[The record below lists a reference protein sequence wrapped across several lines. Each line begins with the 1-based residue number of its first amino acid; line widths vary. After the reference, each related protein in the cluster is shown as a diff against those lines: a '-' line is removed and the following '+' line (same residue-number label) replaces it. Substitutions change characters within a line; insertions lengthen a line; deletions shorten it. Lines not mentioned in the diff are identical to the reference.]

1 MTRGQQVGACA
12 LVLGL
17 IAAGSAHYGRAWA
30 GNEANFVLYDHHTDE
45 KGETEVNAFGDFSN
59 AVGDEPRY
67 SAQLF
72 EIERALT
79 ERWEAALYLEGD
91 KIDDEDYLFA
101 GWRLESRYR
110 LFEYGAFLNPV
121 LYVEYENLSPD
132 HKYLLDVTGRTDTP
146 EGPER
151 WQHEIE
157 SKLIV
162 GHDITS
168 KFDVAFNWIN
178 ETNVDTGRWEF
189 GYALGF
195 NYALVGK
202 ANQEAEEHEHEGHG
216 AHEHA
221 SKGAAWAIKEVK
233 LGGELY
239 GGLGDSTLGLTL
251 DPNVTQQ
258 YAGLN
263 LKTEW
268 TNGLHVMV
276 GGAAGLTKESER
288 GLLRLMIGYEFE

>member
-1 MTRGQQVGACA
+1 MSQGGLARRVF
-12 LVLGL
+12 VLAL
-17 IAAGSAHYGRAWA
+17 IAGGYLPLSQAWA
-30 GNEANFVLYDHHTDE
+30 GNEANFVLYDHQTDE
-45 KGETEVNAFGDFSN
+45 KGETEVNVFGDFSN

-67 SAQLF
+67 AAQLF

-79 ERWEAALYLEGD
+79 DRWEAALYLEGD
-91 KIDDEDYLFA
+91 KIDGEDYQFGGL
-101 GWRLESRYR
+101 RLESRYR
-110 LFEYGAFLNPV
+110 PFEYGAFLNPV
-121 LYVEYENLSPD
+121 LYVEYENLNPD

-146 EGPER
+146 EGPEK
-151 WQHEIE
+151 WEHEVE
-157 SKLIV
+157 TKLIV
-162 GHDITS
+162 GRNITK

-178 ETNVDTGRWEF
+178 ETNVDSGRWEF
-189 GYALGF
+189 GYAVGF
-195 NYALVGK
+195 NYALVGE
-202 ANQEAEEHEHEGHG
+202 ADQEAEEKEHGKREARGHEWRADG
-216 AHEHA
+216 
-221 SKGAAWAIKEVK
+221 WAIKEVK

>member
-1 MTRGQQVGACA
+1 MSKCKLTRSVIF
-12 LVLGL
+12 LGL
-17 IAAGSAHYGRAWA
+17 TAGVCLPTGKASA

-45 KGETEVNAFGDFSN
+45 QGETELNAFGDFSN
-59 AVGDEPRY
+59 ARSEEPRY

-79 ERWEAALYLEGD
+79 DRWEAALYLEGD
-91 KIDDEDYLFA
+91 KIDGEDYLFG

-110 LFEYGAFLNPV
+110 LFDYGAFLNPV
-121 LYVEYENLSPD
+121 LYVEYENLDPE

-146 EGPER
+146 EGPQRTE
-151 WQHEIE
+151 HEIE

-162 GHDITS
+162 GHDITRR
-168 KFDVAFNWIN
+168 FDVAFNWVN
-178 ETNVDTGRWEF
+178 EVNLDTGRWEF

-195 NYALVGK
+195 NYALVGE
-202 ANQEAEEHEHEGHG
+202 ADQEAEEHGHEKHTRS
-216 AHEHA
+216 EHA
-221 SKGAAWAIKEVK
+221 TAGSGWAIKEIK

-251 DPNVTQQ
+251 DPSVTKQ

-268 TNGLHVMV
+268 GNGLHLMA
-276 GGAAGLTKESER
+276 GLAAGLTKDSDR
-288 GLLRLMIGYEFE
+288 SLIRLMLGYEFE